1 MDLEAAFERHH
12 ESLFRYL
19 HRLVGDADV
28 AADLAQESFVRLL
41 DQDVPEAQVKSWL
54 FTVGTNLVRDRARTR
69 GRRARLLR
77 QPEAEP
83 ERPADPEERTV
94 RLERIESVRTA
105 LSRLSDRDR
114 EILLMRE
121 EGFRYAEI
129 ARVIGVKPS
138 SVGTLLARA
147 LRRFA
152 EAYEAVPA
160 ASAGDER
167 RGNEK
172 R

>member
-1 MDLEAAFERHH
+1 MNFQAAFERHY

-69 GRRARLLR
+69 SRRARLLR
-77 QPEAEP
+77 QPEAAP
-83 ERPADPEERTV
+83 ERPADPEERAA
-94 RLERIESVRTA
+94 RRERIESVRVA
-105 LSRLSDRDR
+105 LDRLSERDR

-160 ASAGDER
+160 ASAGEER
-167 RGNEK
+167 RGSEK

>member
-1 MDLEAAFERHH
+1 MNFQAAFERHH
-12 ESLFRYL
+12 EALFRYL

-77 QPEAEP
+77 HPEAAP
-83 ERPADPEERTV
+83 DRPADPEERAA
-94 RLERIESVRTA
+94 RLERIESVRVA
-105 LSRLSDRDR
+105 LDRLSERDR

-129 ARVIGVKPS
+129 AHVIGVKPS

-160 ASAGDER
+160 ASPGDER
-167 RGNEK
+167 RGSEK